1 MEKLYFKTMDVTV
14 EMLDNWESKGKLI
27 TNPDYQRDY
36 VYTNDRASQLIES
49 ALMLIPLPT
58 IYLCEE
64 ENSKNSIIDGQQRI
78 VSFLR
83 FVRNEYSL
91 VGLSVMEDLHGKY
104 YKDLDEEYQK
114 IIDETTFRVVMIQKE
129 SADSKYD
136 IFERLNRGAVTL
148 KEQELRNCV
157 FRGSYNNLIN
167 ELAYDKLVKEMFINE
182 NKRMWYQET
191 ILRFFAFRDYF
202 GYKTNQ
208 KKHLNEYMKKHQY
221 DDELSIKAD
230 KEMFKRT
237 LSIVCE
243 VLGKKAFVTIDY
255 EKKQLLNKFSS
266 TFYDSIMI
274 AFSNFDR
281 NKLISHADEIR
292 NAIDDLKY
300 NNDEY
305 HIACY
310 AGTFSRDRVIKRI
323 RTVIDILF
331 NILGDDGVLKEKRAF
346 PEEWKQPLASKQNN
360 ICPLCGN
367 KLIDLSLCEIDHID
381 PYSNGG
387 KTSYENAQVV
397 HMICNRHKSNRT
409 SVDSIIGRPV
419 DNQKV
424 ISLSDNEI
432 DVAGLKPDTLIYKNR
447 YLVCEDKNFI
457 NLAKLFFE
465 LLRDIN
471 CEKIEELAD
480 RPYKFTAKSKEYI
493 SRTSEG
499 LCEPYEIVDGIYVQL
514 NGYGGNRLFALM
526 KDLCKEFDIN
536 SNLISVSFVSDL

>member
-1 MEKLYFKTMDVTV
+1 MNKLYFKTMDVTV

-36 VYTNDRASQLIES
+36 VYTNDRASRLIES

-83 FVRNEYSL
+83 FVRNEYPL
-91 VGLSVMEDLHGKY
+91 VGLSVMEELHGKF
-104 YKDLDEEYQK
+104 YKDLDEELQK
-114 IIDETTFRVVMIQKE
+114 IIDETTFRVVLIEKE

-157 FRGSYNNLIN
+157 YRGTYNNLIN
-167 ELAYDKLVKEMFINE
+167 ELSDDKLVKEMFINE

-202 GYKTNQ
+202 SYKTNQ
-208 KKHLNEYMKKHQY
+208 KRHLNDYMKIHQH
-221 DDELSIKAD
+221 DDETAIKND
-230 KEMFKRT
+230 KELFKRT

-281 NKLISHADEIR
+281 TKLIAHADEIR
-292 NAIDDLKY
+292 NAIEDLKY

-310 AGTFSRDRVIKRI
+310 AGTFSRERVIKRI

-331 NILGDDGVLKEKRAF
+331 NIVGDDGVIKEKRTF
-346 PEEWKQPLASKQNN
+346 PEEWKQPLASKQKY

-367 KLIDLSLCEIDHID
+367 KIIDLNMCEIDHID

-397 HMICNRHKSNRT
+397 HMICNRHKSNKT
-409 SVDSIIGRPV
+409 DINSIIGRPI

-424 ISLSDNEI
+424 ICLKEDVI
-432 DVAGLKPDTLIYKNR
+432 DVAGLKPNTLIYKNR

-457 NLAKLFFE
+457 SLAKLFFE
-465 LLRDIN
+465 LLRDIDA
-471 CEKIEELAD
+471 EKFEELAD
-480 RPYKFTAKSKEYI
+480 RPYKLTPKSREYI
-493 SRTSEG
+493 SRKSDG
-499 LCEPYEIVDGIYVQL
+499 LCEPYEIVSGIYVQL
-514 NGYGGNRLFALM
+514 NGYGGNRLFMLM
-526 KDLCKEFDIN
+526 KDLCNEFNID
-536 SNLISVSFVSDL
+536 LDTLSVSFITES